1 MRINHKEP
9 GKPLTLQAAE
19 TPSELIALISDDAF
33 FFWLTVDTSSC
44 SRPAPADKLSS
55 SEGLFCCCGMNVML
69 GMPTLMP
76 GGSARS
82 RPQTKQQNRG
92 SSHVST
98 SSSHPGPC
106 RPPLLALLCNG
117 HGRPAAQQREAFML
131 GHKAHQIQLF
141 WKGWAV
147 LPAPKGYSHALNP
160 AVILLPP
167 VFSLWWLFFVF
178 RLREVANMSLLD
190 LVSFCPCSFSWADN
204 MFVLSF
210 HLTPS
215 GSTNTLSFSS

>member
-19 TPSELIALISDDAF
+19 TPSELIALISDAF
-33 FFWLTVDTSSC
+33 FFFFSFGLTVDTSSC
-44 SRPAPADKLSS
+44 FRPAPADKLSS
-55 SEGLFCCCGMNVML
+55 SEELFCCCGMNVML

-141 WKGWAV
+141 WKG
-147 LPAPKGYSHALNP
+147 
-160 AVILLPP
+160 
-167 VFSLWWLFFVF
+167 
-178 RLREVANMSLLD
+178 
-190 LVSFCPCSFSWADN
+190 
-204 MFVLSF
+204 
-210 HLTPS
+210 
-215 GSTNTLSFSS
+215 

>member
-1 MRINHKEP
+1 
-9 GKPLTLQAAE
+9 
-19 TPSELIALISDDAF
+19 
-33 FFWLTVDTSSC
+33 
-44 SRPAPADKLSS
+44 
-55 SEGLFCCCGMNVML
+55 ML

-117 HGRPAAQQREAFML
+117 HGWPAAQQREAFML

-141 WKGWAV
+141 WKG
-147 LPAPKGYSHALNP
+147 
-160 AVILLPP
+160 
-167 VFSLWWLFFVF
+167 
-178 RLREVANMSLLD
+178 
-190 LVSFCPCSFSWADN
+190 
-204 MFVLSF
+204 
-210 HLTPS
+210 
-215 GSTNTLSFSS
+215 

>member
-1 MRINHKEP
+1 
-9 GKPLTLQAAE
+9 
-19 TPSELIALISDDAF
+19 
-33 FFWLTVDTSSC
+33 
-44 SRPAPADKLSS
+44 
-55 SEGLFCCCGMNVML
+55 ML

-117 HGRPAAQQREAFML
+117 HGHGRPAAQQREAFML

-141 WKGWAV
+141 WKG
-147 LPAPKGYSHALNP
+147 
-160 AVILLPP
+160 
-167 VFSLWWLFFVF
+167 
-178 RLREVANMSLLD
+178 
-190 LVSFCPCSFSWADN
+190 
-204 MFVLSF
+204 
-210 HLTPS
+210 
-215 GSTNTLSFSS
+215 